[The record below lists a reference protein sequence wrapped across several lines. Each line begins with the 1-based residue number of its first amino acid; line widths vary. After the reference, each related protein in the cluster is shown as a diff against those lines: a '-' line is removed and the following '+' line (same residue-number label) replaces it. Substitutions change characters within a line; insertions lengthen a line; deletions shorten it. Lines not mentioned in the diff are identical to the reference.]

1 MENERKVVLIT
12 GGSRGLGAKCAT
24 EFAKRNYDVVINYKE
39 NETCALALKEMLEKE
54 YTINVRC
61 IKSDISNEED
71 VKLMIKEI
79 IKYFHHIDVLVNNA
93 GISMDNNFTMKDSEE
108 FKEVLNTN
116 LVGTFLVS
124 KYVAKE
130 MLDGKK
136 GTIINISS
144 NNAIGA
150 NYEESMDYDASK
162 AGIISL
168 THNLANYL
176 SPYVNVN
183 CVCPGWVD
191 TRMNSDISLEFR
203 KKQEDKIL
211 LGRFANPR
219 EIANVVYFLSSEEAS
234 YINDSIIK
242 VDGGVK
248 ND

>member
-1 MENERKVVLIT
+1 MLSNKVVLVT
-12 GGSRGLGAKCAT
+12 GSSRGIGASCII
-24 EFAKRNYDVVINYKE
+24 EFAKKGYDVVINYNKSKE
-39 NETCALALKEMLEKE
+39 EALKLQDE
-54 YTINVRC
+54 
-61 IKSDISNEED
+61 IKKYKVNSLVIKCDIQSEE
-71 VKLMIKEI
+71 EI
-79 IKYFHHIDVLVNNA
+79 IKMVEEVINKFGQIDVLVNNA
-93 GISMDNNFTMKDSEE
+93 GIDISTLFDDKTKENFMKTLEI
-108 FKEVLNTN
+108 N

-124 KYVAKE
+124 KYVSE
-130 MLDGKK
+130 IMLKNKNGR
-136 GTIINISS
+136 IINISS
-144 NNAIGA
+144 TNAIDS
-150 NYEESMDYDASK
+150 YYVESLDYDASK

>member
-12 GGSRGLGAKCAT
+12 GGSRGLGAKCAI
-24 EFAKRNYDVVINYKE
+24 EFAKRNYDIVINYKE

-54 YTINVRC
+54 YNINVLC

-79 IKYFHHIDVLVNNA
+79 IKTFYHINVLVNNA

-168 THNLANYL
+168 THNFALAL
-176 SPYVNVN
+176 KPYVRVN
-183 CVCPGWVD
+183 CVCPGWMD
-191 TRMNSDISLEFR
+191 TDMNKDIDETFR
-203 KKQEDKIL
+203 KAEESKIYL
-211 LGRFANPR
+211 ERFADPA
-219 EIANVVYFLSSEEAS
+219 EVAKVVYFLASSDAS
-234 YINDSIIK
+234 YINNSIIK
-242 VDGGVK
+242 VDGGT
-248 ND
+248 NG